1 MAIKFGHLPIGTRY
15 MPSSK
20 ARNCLMSV
28 EKRTKMSVQMSEE
41 MSEETRETP
50 KKTSKKTPKK
60 TPKDIVFAKSWWLLG
75 DNRKIVRNEARNKN
89 VPYFFYG

>member
-1 MAIKFGHLPIGTRY
+1 MAIKFEHLPIETRY

-20 ARNCLMSV
+20 ARNCLMTV

-50 KKTSKKTPKK
+50 KKTSKKTPK
-60 TPKDIVFAKSWWLLG
+60 DIVFAKSWRLLG